1 MNETQGQHINTS
13 TTEKSG
19 QAPQH
24 NFGGIYL
31 HIPFCKQACH
41 YCNFHFSTSMR
52 YKSEM
57 IAAIMKEIEIQKDY
71 LQNLPLQSIYFGG
84 GTPSVLETSEIEELL
99 SQIYKFH
106 KVLPNA
112 EITLEAN
119 PDDLTETKL
128 QQLSETRINRLS
140 IGVQSFF
147 NTDLK
152 YMNRAHDASEAINC
166 IKNAQKYGF
175 NNLTIDLIYGTPTMN
190 NSQWQTNLQTI
201 FDLNISHISCYCLTV
216 EPKTALEH
224 FVKTGK
230 SEAVDETQAATQF
243 EILVEEM
250 TKNGFE
256 HYEISN
262 FAKPNFYAVHN
273 SNYWTG
279 KKYLGVGPSAHSF
292 NGETRQ
298 WNVAHNQ
305 QYINSLEKDELN
317 FELENLS
324 SNDQFNEYIMTGLRT
339 KWGVNLVK
347 IENWG
352 ENIKQHFI
360 EKAQPFLENET
371 MVQTEDGFILTSKGR
386 FLSDGI
392 ISELFMV

>member
-1 MNETQGQHINTS
+1 
-13 TTEKSG
+13 
-19 QAPQH
+19 
-24 NFGGIYL
+24 
-31 HIPFCKQACH
+31 
-41 YCNFHFSTSMR
+41 
-52 YKSEM
+52 
-57 IAAIMKEIEIQKDY
+57 
-71 LQNLPLQSIYFGG
+71 
-84 GTPSVLETSEIEELL
+84 
-99 SQIYKFH
+99 
-106 KVLPNA
+106 
-112 EITLEAN
+112 
-119 PDDLTETKL
+119 
-128 QQLSETRINRLS
+128 
-140 IGVQSFF
+140 
-147 NTDLK
+147 
-152 YMNRAHDASEAINC
+152 
-166 IKNAQKYGF
+166 
-175 NNLTIDLIYGTPTMN
+175 
-190 NSQWQTNLQTI
+190 
-201 FDLNISHISCYCLTV
+201 
-216 EPKTALEH
+216 
-224 FVKTGK
+224 
-230 SEAVDETQAATQF
+230 
-243 EILVEEM
+243 LVEEM